1 MVFFGFV
8 GKWLKKFSVGILI
21 EVRGEVGSGK
31 SAPASCRQKGMKLQ
45 FRVVLVRW
53 KLVTKF
59 SSAFSSRE
67 VGIRKSASTM
77 CRQKGMGFR
86 VGLVRLRWGVVD
98 FVFGHHFDRGSRG
111 SWVREVRPDELSS
124 KKEWSFELRVGRWL
138 KVVEDVFGQ
147 HFDRG
152 SRGLIK
158 EVRCQKGMFIPCGF
172 KNLSVQLIAS
182 SVFFF

>member
-1 MVFFGFV
+1 
-8 GKWLKKFSVGILI
+8 
-21 EVRGEVGSGK
+21 
-31 SAPASCRQKGMKLQ
+31 
-45 FRVVLVRW
+45 
-53 KLVTKF
+53 
-59 SSAFSSRE
+59 
-67 VGIRKSASTM
+67 M

-98 FVFGHHFDRGSRG
+98 CVFGHHFDRGSRG

-138 KVVEDVFGQ
+138 KVFSLKVVEDVFGQ

-158 EVRCQKGMFIPCGF
+158 EVRCQKGMFISCGL
-172 KNLSVQLIAS
+172 KILTVQLIVS
-182 SVFFF
+182 SGCFCVVQFFFALCFYHR